1 MKEFTIGKNDAGQR
15 LDRWLAKTLPL
26 LPAPLAQK
34 YIRLKRVKVNGK
46 GSQRDVRLQL
56 GDILQLY
63 INDEFFEQP
72 REENAFLSV
81 FKPHLDIVYED
92 ENLMLLNKRPGLL
105 CHADEHEKVNT
116 LITHIQAYLYQK
128 KEWNPRDEHSFT
140 PALCNRIDRN
150 TGGIVMAAK
159 NAETLRILNQ
169 KIRDREIAKF
179 YLAIVHGRMKPSQG
193 KLEGFLLKDEDR
205 AQVKVFSRPVP
216 GGKSAA
222 TLYKTL
228 RTEGGL
234 SLVECELLTGR
245 THQIR
250 AQFAAAG
257 HPLLGDGKYGRER
270 DNKKYGRSFQ
280 ALYSYKLAFTFPT
293 DAGLLEYLRGRVFTV
308 EQVDF
313 VAEYFPTGERV

>member
-26 LPAPLAQK
+26 LPGPLAQK

-46 GSQRDVRLQL
+46 GSQRDVRLQV
-56 GDILQLY
+56 GDLLQLY
-63 INDEFFEQP
+63 INDEFFDQP
-72 REENAFLSV
+72 REDNAFLAV
-81 FKPHLDIVYED
+81 FKPKLDIVYED

-169 KIRDREIAKF
+169 KIRDREIAKY
-179 YLAIVHGRMKPSQG
+179 YLAIIHGKMTPPQG
-193 KLEGFLLKDEDR
+193 KLEGFLLKDEDK
-205 AQVKVFSRPVP
+205 AQVKVFRKPVP

-228 RTEGGL
+228 TVNRGL

-250 AQFAAAG
+250 AQFSAAG

-270 DNKKYGRSFQ
+270 DNKQYGRSFQ
-280 ALYSYKLAFTFPT
+280 ALYSYKLEFTFPT
-293 DAGLLEYLRGRVFTV
+293 GAGILEYLRGRVFTV
-308 EQVDF
+308 EKVDF
-313 VAEYFPTGERV
+313 VEEYFPE